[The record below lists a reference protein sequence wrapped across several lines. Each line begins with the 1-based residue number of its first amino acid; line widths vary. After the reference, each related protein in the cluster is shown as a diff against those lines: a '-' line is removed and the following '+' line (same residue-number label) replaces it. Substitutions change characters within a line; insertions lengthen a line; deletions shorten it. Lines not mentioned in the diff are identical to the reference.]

1 MASEA
6 PHGAGQMKRRGSAL
20 CRQPSVSS
28 LGPVFSFSLSPGSVC
43 HSRSQGDNSWY
54 HCDLNIRQMEN
65 CLSFLKNESLG
76 WLTL

>member
-1 MASEA
+1 MALEA
-6 PHGAGQMKRRGSAL
+6 PHGAGQMKRPGSAL

-65 CLSFLKNESLG
+65 CLSF
-76 WLTL
+76 